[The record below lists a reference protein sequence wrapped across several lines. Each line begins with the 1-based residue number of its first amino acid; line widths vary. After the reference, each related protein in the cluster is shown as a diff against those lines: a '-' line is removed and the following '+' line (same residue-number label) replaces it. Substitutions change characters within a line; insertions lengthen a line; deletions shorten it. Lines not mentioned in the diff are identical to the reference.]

1 MLPYEPTVRR
11 GNAVN
16 DASDAKTLAAGAR
29 KEAASFEADI
39 KSAKKEAADAVSHL
53 AEARERAA
61 AAQAKALELEGK
73 LADRSLTDAQ
83 LSTISRKLVRF
94 AGQEYEVTAYWE
106 SPESLNIA
114 NRIHTALLNGAK
126 WKYNPDGGKS
136 QMLGGQI
143 GVQIWNHPD
152 ADESTKRAAAALIEA
167 LNSEGIAAVAR
178 QQNPNNPKTNIINMN
193 VGSKR

>member
-1 MLPYEPTVRR
+1 MP
-11 GNAVN
+11 
-16 DASDAKTLAAGAR
+16 
-29 KEAASFEADI
+29 SFQQYPANWCD
-39 KSAKKEAADAVSHL
+39 L
-53 AEARERAA
+53 
-61 AAQAKALELEGK
+61 L
-73 LADRSLTDAQ
+73 
-83 LSTISRKLVRF
+83 
-94 AGQEYEVTAYWE
+94 GQEYEVTAYWE

-178 QQNPNNPKTNIINMN
+178 QQNPNKPKDQYHQYEC
-193 VGSKR
+193 RF